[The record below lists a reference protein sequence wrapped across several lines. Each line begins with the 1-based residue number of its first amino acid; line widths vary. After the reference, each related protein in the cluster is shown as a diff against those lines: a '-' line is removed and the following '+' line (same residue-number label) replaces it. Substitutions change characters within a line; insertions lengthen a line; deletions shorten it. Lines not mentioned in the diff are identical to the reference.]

1 MVTLKVL
8 LRFGLL
14 CCCLRTC
21 ASRCRTRTLFPA
33 ASRVKRES
41 VVVNPTF
48 CSSRSD
54 ARLLFEILMADIH
67 FGPTGAFSVADTEL
81 SSLRKTK
88 HLDVICEEII
98 PKTLPD
104 ILRLVSEL
112 SHHRGHL
119 HQEDF
124 ERTLMTLV
132 FASQKMVNSAE
143 EHQREAWAQSV
154 TGLFRALKTDLTLT
168 D

>member
-1 MVTLKVL
+1 MV
-8 LRFGLL
+8 
-14 CCCLRTC
+14 
-21 ASRCRTRTLFPA
+21 
-33 ASRVKRES
+33 E
-41 VVVNPTF
+41 NPTF

-54 ARLLFEILMADIH
+54 ARLLFEILMAGVH
-67 FGPTGAFSVADTEL
+67 FGPTGAFSVADAEL

-88 HLDVICEEII
+88 HLDVICEETV

-104 ILRLVSEL
+104 VLRLVSGL
-112 SHHRGHL
+112 SRQRGHL

-132 FASQKMVNSAE
+132 YAAQKMMNSAE
-143 EHQREAWAQSV
+143 EHQREAWARSF